1 MKDFE
6 TMIERTRG
14 FTSFKLFP
22 KKNAGGGAPPGE
34 KSAWWIPTSIK
45 VLAMLNAANDLCTPL
60 LVPRSKF
67 YIKGIEMMDLVREYN
82 LWESGSQAFSF
93 CQYPFVLGLPAKRLI
108 MQKDSETK
116 MLLEARQSLVNK
128 FRQKQ
133 MPNMGMLFLNL
144 QIRRKHLLTDSL
156 KEISK
161 NQADLKKK
169 LRVVFTGEP
178 GIDLGEL
185 GNKFDVFVF
194 ISFIFLPFLN
204 FVLSAY

>member
-1 MKDFE
+1 
-6 TMIERTRG
+6 
-14 FTSFKLFP
+14 
-22 KKNAGGGAPPGE
+22 
-34 KSAWWIPTSIK
+34 
-45 VLAMLNAANDLCTPL
+45 
-60 LVPRSKF
+60 
-67 YIKGIEMMDLVREYN
+67 MDLVREYN

-204 FVLSAY
+204 FVLSAYWNEFLTKIGSQRKQILILQMHNQNNNSNMHFYQINFLGTNSCFVTNLSHQLLCKIFFEL